1 MSREG
6 DFMSIDSTQCW
17 MDLCEDLHYIN
28 LLIVDPIKYSNAVL
42 EVLKCLNKKNQR
54 GSILDVITSVC
65 GEKYQ
70 TSHSL
75 TDRKRLSISVSVVE
89 Y

>member
-1 MSREG
+1 MP
-6 DFMSIDSTQCW
+6 IDSIQSW
-17 MDLCEDLHYIN
+17 MGLCEDLHYIN
-28 LLIVDPIKYSNAVL
+28 LLVVDPIQYSKAVL

-54 GSILDVITSVC
+54 DSILNVITSVC

-70 TSHSL
+70 TNRLL
-75 TDRKRLSISVSVVE
+75 TDRKRLPISVSVVE

>member
-1 MSREG
+1 MPV
-6 DFMSIDSTQCW
+6 DPTQNW

-28 LLIVDPIKYSNAVL
+28 LLVVDPIQYSKAVL
-42 EVLKCLNKKNQR
+42 EVLKCLNKKTKRDSVLN
-54 GSILDVITSVC
+54 VITSVC

-75 TDRKRLSISVSVVE
+75 TDRKRSPISVSVVE